1 MMMMVIT
8 IMKMTSQES
17 EQPLLWVVLLL
28 WVLVLLRV
36 LPLLLL
42 RVLPLLMSTGPL
54 PLQISLFSICSR
66 KAEVLCV
73 TRCCVRWWPI
83 STSVLTVRSS
93 RHPLPF

>member
-17 EQPLLWVVLLL
+17 EQPLLWVQMLL
-28 WVLVLLRV
+28 WVLLRLWVLLLLRVLPLLLLRV

-54 PLQISLFSICSR
+54 PLQILLFSICSR

-73 TRCCVRWWPI
+73 TRCCVRW
-83 STSVLTVRSS
+83 
-93 RHPLPF
+93 